1 MPEKETDYGENL
13 NYRIFLVSPIMLNN
27 NLPCRIR
34 RQYFEEN
41 DECQHMEAKMLTK
54 VYRHQADYN

>member
-1 MPEKETDYGENL
+1 
-13 NYRIFLVSPIMLNN
+13 MLNN